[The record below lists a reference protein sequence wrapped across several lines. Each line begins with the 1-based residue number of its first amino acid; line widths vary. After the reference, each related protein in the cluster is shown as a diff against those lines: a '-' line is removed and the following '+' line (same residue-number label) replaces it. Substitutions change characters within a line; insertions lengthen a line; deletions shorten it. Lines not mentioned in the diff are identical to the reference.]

1 MSNDIQCP
9 EPEPEAESGVLVS
22 DTILQR
28 YMQASIHPEYF
39 TIMLSVKKYFKR
51 RCEIIPDSRDP
62 GCCDPYLPAAINCL
76 ETP

>member
-22 DTILQR
+22 DTTLQR

-39 TIMLSVKKYFKR
+39 CILQLVLL
-51 RCEIIPDSRDP
+51 CEKVFQKE
-62 GCCDPYLPAAINCL
+62 L
-76 ETP
+76 